1 MPSKIDRTAAYVANK
16 FSIDL
21 QDVAT
26 LSSVVEILVEACLTE
41 IKFLPIAGKLCHYL
55 CRNVHLCFNG
65 ATFCSLL
72 LQNLLHI
79 QSNHEQ
85 LMLRNSEKFRMLL
98 KFSTDLYIKF
108 EEEDAATERF
118 YDSNVLRNNDIEIK
132 AYLASLLYGLYK
144 SALTIGKDCEN
155 IRTVIDMLFLSGQL
169 LESRDKITTDLGTN
183 NVNMDGIMFE
193 VDELLNN
200 ELNTDTPDDL
210 HQLLEELVQIRA
222 NNWEMDKDRRPKI
235 FEIEQ
240 PTVRTERSNAIR
252 IVNPNDNSIVRQA
265 RDSKT
270 DDNRGNEVEDPSFT
284 DAELQFMSEE
294 IEASELP
301 AEIEEDYEEFLN
313 EGLPYW
319 CPPW

>member
-1 MPSKIDRTAAYVANK
+1 
-16 FSIDL
+16 
-21 QDVAT
+21 
-26 LSSVVEILVEACLTE
+26 
-41 IKFLPIAGKLCHYL
+41 
-55 CRNVHLCFNG
+55 
-65 ATFCSLL
+65 
-72 LQNLLHI
+72 
-79 QSNHEQ
+79 
-85 LMLRNSEKFRMLL
+85 MLKNSEKFRMLL

-108 EEEDAATERF
+108 EEEDAAIERS
-118 YDSNVLRNNDIEIK
+118 YDSNVPGNNDIEIE

-169 LESRDKITTDLGTN
+169 LESRDKITTNLGTN

-200 ELNTDTPDDL
+200 ELNNDTPDDL

-222 NNWEMDKDRRPKI
+222 NNWEMDKDRRRKM
-235 FEIEQ
+235 FQIEQ

-270 DDNRGNEVEDPSFT
+270 DDNRENEEEPSFT

-313 EGLPYW
+313 EGVPDW
-319 CPPW
+319 CPPWCLLCLLKRH